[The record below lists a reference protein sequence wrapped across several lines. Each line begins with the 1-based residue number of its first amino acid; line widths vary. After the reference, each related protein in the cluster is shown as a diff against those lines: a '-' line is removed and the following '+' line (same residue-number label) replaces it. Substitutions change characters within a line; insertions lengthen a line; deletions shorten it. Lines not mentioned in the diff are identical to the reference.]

1 MAKTNKLIIII
12 IIITII
18 IIKTSLGQSTE
29 TQAIRQKGK
38 LLQAVLDTNST
49 VTRN

>member
-12 IIITII
+12 
-18 IIKTSLGQSTE
+18 KKKSLGQSTE
-29 TQAIRQKGK
+29 TRAIRQKGK

-49 VTRN
+49 VTGN

>member
-12 IIITII
+12 ITKI
-18 IIKTSLGQSTE
+18 IIKTSLGQIRE

-49 VTRN
+49 VTGN

>member
-12 IIITII
+12 ITIII
-18 IIKTSLGQSTE
+18 IIKTSLGQRTE

-38 LLQAVLDTNST
+38 LLQAVLDTKST